1 MFLFVKRAKTGQ
13 ADFSARLYGG
23 GGWLRHHLPL
33 LFLKNMWECNAIF
46 A

>member
-13 ADFSARLYGG
+13 ADFSAGLDGG
-23 GGWLRHHLPL
+23 GGWSRHHLPL
-33 LFLKNMWECNAIF
+33 FVFKEYGECSAIF